1 MIRHG
6 RSWWAFGVLVALL
19 VAGVLSQ
26 FASGEPD
33 GLERVATD
41 QGILEQAVER
51 EGLLAYDSV
60 GGLLGVVLVLAAA
73 LTLSWVLRRRSA
85 DISRGR

>member
-1 MIRHG
+1 MKTRG
-6 RSWWAFGVLVALL
+6 RVWWVAGIALALL

-51 EGLLAYDSV
+51 EGLLAYDSA

-73 LTLSWVLRRRSA
+73 LALSWVLRRRSA
-85 DISRGR
+85 DASRGR